1 MKGRIVEMM
10 LLPPPHHH
18 HHYYYY
24 SFITTTGP
32 KVTTTT
38 TTAAFTMWP
47 LMVALRTYAPY
58 ITLPF
63 AAVVGF
69 VGYNVEKYF
78 RTPPA
83 SRPSVEDQRTDRL
96 LKELVEGEKVEQAT
110 LKEKAFVPKTIFEK
124 NVSPGLLEDDGKG
137 AR

>member
-1 MKGRIVEMM
+1 
-10 LLPPPHHH
+10 
-18 HHYYYY
+18 
-24 SFITTTGP
+24 
-32 KVTTTT
+32 
-38 TTAAFTMWP
+38 MWP

-78 RTPPA
+78 RTPPP

-96 LKELVEGEKVEQAT
+96 LKELVDGDKVEQAT
-110 LKEKAFVPKTIFEK
+110 LKEKAFVPKTIFER
-124 NVSPGLLEDDGKG
+124 NVSPGLVEEDGKG
-137 AR
+137 TG